1 MGLGVRLCSR
11 TSGLNADSL
20 VHFQTRALLLLCR
33 CASIDFY
40 AVDDINAC
48 RLQPFN
54 CLIRFVKTEYDHCLV
69 LAAEGKGIHILDVDA
84 AMLEILQCDRQSG
97 L

>member
-20 VHFQTRALLLLCR
+20 VYFQTRALLLLCR

-40 AVDDINAC
+40 AVDDIDAC
-48 RLQPFN
+48 RLQPFD
-54 CLIRFVKTEYDHCLV
+54 CLIRFVQTEYDQCLV
-69 LAAEGKGIHILDVDA
+69 MAAEGKRLNILDVNA
-84 AMLEILQCDRQSG
+84 TNRNLPFP
-97 L
+97 